1 MDGAGRGP
9 RRRGPPG
16 PRRAGRR
23 GGPDRAGAEA
33 PAARVVGGGRRRDRD
48 GLQPGIGG
56 KGPPGRPTRCCRGAG
71 GGGAGA
77 RVVADAVV
85 TVAALVLD
93 EHEGMDAAALKE
105 HEEVTKVKNVRALEL
120 GKYRM
125 DTWYGRPRGVAL
137 RSRARRAAGR
147 AADSSFASSV
157 PLAAR
162 RYFSP
167 LPKELLQNKGGVLDV
182 LFVDEFSLDFFAR
195 KEELLRHQRKAA
207 LGRGGTAPPPGER
220 DLPAREPEHPFLFY
234 VLCEL
239 DKRGGCM
246 SSPLRR
252 VSSLHR
258 LVFE

>member
-1 MDGAGRGP
+1 
-9 RRRGPPG
+9 
-16 PRRAGRR
+16 
-23 GGPDRAGAEA
+23 
-33 PAARVVGGGRRRDRD
+33 
-48 GLQPGIGG
+48 
-56 KGPPGRPTRCCRGAG
+56 
-71 GGGAGA
+71 
-77 RVVADAVV
+77 
-85 TVAALVLD
+85 
-93 EHEGMDAAALKE
+93 MDAAALKE

-167 LPKELLQNKGGVLDV
+167 LPKELLPDKGGVLDV
-182 LFVDEFSLDFFAR
+182 LFIDEFSLDFFAR
-195 KEELLRHQRKAA
+195 KEELLCHQRKAA
-207 LGRGGTAPPPGER
+207 LGRGRRRHPPGNEIYR
-220 DLPAREPEHPFLFY
+220 RGNLSIPSCSTCCVNWTNEVGACRLPFDVAIRAIKL
-234 VLCEL
+234 
-239 DKRGGCM
+239 
-246 SSPLRR
+246 